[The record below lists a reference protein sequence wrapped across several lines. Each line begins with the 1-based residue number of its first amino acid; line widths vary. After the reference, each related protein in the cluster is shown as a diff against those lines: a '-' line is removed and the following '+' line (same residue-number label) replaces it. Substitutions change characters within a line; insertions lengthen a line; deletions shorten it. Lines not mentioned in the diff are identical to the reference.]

1 MLLETAL
8 SQFLTARKAEGRSP
22 RTLEFYEE
30 NIKNF
35 IDYISAGGMHG
46 SVWARAT
53 VIEEYLSHERARGL
67 SERTVLTRYQ
77 ALRALFNWL
86 KRRGL
91 VDSSP
96 VDLVQEPA
104 YRRTQPLKI
113 GVEQYFKLKEAIPD
127 GPLANWTDHRNRLIV
142 SLLFWT
148 GLRIGELL
156 ALQLSD
162 IDGPARLIKVAV
174 GKGKK
179 GRLVPFPHEINI
191 IIERYLETRPPW
203 SHPEDLILSNNGYGA
218 SRGRLGPAGVRVML
232 KRRCRSAAL
241 PYFNPHSFRHGFA
254 VAMLNSGGLEMGIL
268 SKLLGHAS
276 VKMTQQIYAD
286 WETAALHRAYDLAE
300 AAISPDL
307 DISD

>member
-30 NIKNF
+30 NTRRF
-35 IDYISAGGMHG
+35 IDYVSAAGTQG
-46 SVWARAT
+46 SAWARAT

-67 SERTVLTRYQ
+67 SERTVLARYQ

-86 KRRGL
+86 KQRGM

-96 VDLVQEPA
+96 VDSVQEPA

-113 GVEQYFKLKEAIPD
+113 GREQYLKLKEAIPD
-127 GPLANWTDHRNRLIV
+127 GPLASWIDHRDRLIV

-156 ALQLSD
+156 ALRFSD
-162 IDGPARLIKVAV
+162 IDGHARLIRVAL
-174 GKGKK
+174 GKGRK
-179 GRLVPFPHEINI
+179 GRLVPFPHEINA
-191 IIERYLETRPPW
+191 IIERYSETRPPW
-203 SHPEDLILSNNGYGA
+203 PYPEEIFLSNNGGGGA
-218 SRGRLGPAGVRVML
+218 RGLLQPQGVRQML
-232 KRRCRSAAL
+232 KRRCNSAAL

-254 VAMLNSGGLEMGIL
+254 VEMLNGGGLEMGIL
-268 SKLLGHAS
+268 SKLLGHSS
-276 VKMTQQIYAD
+276 VKMTQHVYAD
-286 WETAALHRAYDLAE
+286 WETAALRRAYDQAE
-300 AAISPDL
+300 EAISSEL
-307 DISD
+307 